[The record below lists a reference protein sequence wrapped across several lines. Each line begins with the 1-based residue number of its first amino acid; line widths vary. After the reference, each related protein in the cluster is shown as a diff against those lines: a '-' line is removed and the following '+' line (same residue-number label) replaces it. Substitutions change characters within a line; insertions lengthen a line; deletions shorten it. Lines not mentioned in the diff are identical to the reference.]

1 MPSSRLFWRL
11 PVATSQREKKA
22 RVVKL
27 DHEIN
32 SNITPTSIVS
42 QLIYDSVNVHVDY
55 ATQIGRMVFL
65 HGLIMKQVDVEIQ
78 FPAGT
83 NLVPLIVLPGQ
94 NYDAW
99 ANKDYQ
105 CFVGI
110 GIAGNKI
117 FVNASELPY
126 HYTIINVVVWI

>member
-1 MPSSRLFWRL
+1 M
-11 PVATSQREKKA
+11 VT
-22 RVVKL
+22 
-27 DHEIN
+27 EIN

>member
-110 GIAGNKI
+110 KYLPFPQHTAL
-117 FVNASELPY
+117 VPPY
-126 HYTIINVVVWI
+126 H